1 MPRTIFNL
9 LSRAACLGLVVLGGW
24 AHAAGPAA
32 ATPSTPPL
40 HERIDTLIESEFAGP
55 LTPPASDADFL
66 RRTHLDLTGM
76 IPTAAEAREF
86 FADSTPDKRAR
97 LVDRLLATP
106 QHARQLATFF
116 DLMLMERRPQ
126 KHVDIAAWQQF
137 LYDACA
143 TNKPYHTL
151 VREILSADGADEKT
165 RPAARFLLDREGAPS
180 ALVRDTGRVFFGMD
194 LSCAQCHDH
203 PTVADYLQRDYH
215 GLFAFFNRTYLF
227 TRDSDKKAFI
237 AEKAEGDVTFTS
249 VFTKEFGATRP
260 RLPGGTQLPE
270 PSLPRNAEYVV
281 PPNPK
286 DKNLR
291 PVPKFNRRAE
301 LAKVIAEPGNR
312 AFNRN
317 IVNRLWA
324 MMMGRPL
331 AGPVDELNSANPAA
345 YPALLDLLA
354 TEFAASG
361 YNTRAFVRELAL
373 TRVYGRSF
381 ELPSAITSPRGLAT
395 SWIPILE
402 ARQRELTNAASTAEA
417 EVKQVRERVPVQQKA
432 TQPIVD
438 ELAKTNAILAEVRK
452 ACDPAIN
459 AHRDA
464 ERDLARKRDAL
475 KSVQDAQAKLDEAL
489 AQLPGDKEIVA
500 SVDKLKVRITEL
512 NKEIEAA
519 VKDVAAKDTAAKP
532 MREKLAPAEATA
544 EPVRKRFAVEEAKLL
559 ALDAEFIAATTRWQD
574 AKTAANHLARQL
586 ETARALADCESL
598 RSELTA
604 TEAAL
609 AKLRASLAGRDSVE
623 PSKPT
628 QSVRAQRASSAP
640 AGKEVRSARLAP
652 LDTRLDGVSP
662 YQSLETKLVADR
674 MKLQAAH
681 DKLAAILE
689 KSFAVGALAALTPE
703 QLAWSM
709 MRATGMVSANEVAG
723 GAEFDK
729 KTPPTEANKTDP
741 ARLAAR
747 AKAAEQYAWD
757 KLKGGAAGFAP
768 LFGAGAGEP
777 QDTFFATADQALFLN
792 NGSTVRGWLAPS
804 ADNLSARLTKLTD
817 VRALAEELYLST
829 LTRLPTEAEVAAVAK
844 QLAAREK
851 EKPAVVQDLAWG
863 LLTSVEFRFKH

>member
-1 MPRTIFNL
+1 MLRNA
-9 LSRAACLGLVVLGGW
+9 LSHRLSQAAWLGLLLLIGW
-24 AHAAGPAA
+24 SGAA
-32 ATPSTPPL
+32 APAPLKTPFPPLAL

-55 LTPPASDADFL
+55 LTPPASDTDFL
-66 RRTHLDLTGM
+66 RRAHLDLTGM
-76 IPTAAEAREF
+76 IPTATEAREF
-86 FADSTPDKRAR
+86 FAEQAPDKRAR

-143 TNKPYHTL
+143 TNKPYHEL
-151 VREILSADGADEKT
+151 VREILSADGADEQT
-165 RPAARFLLDREGAPS
+165 RPAARFLLDREGEPS

-194 LSCAQCHDH
+194 LACAQCHDH
-203 PTVADYLQRDYH
+203 PRVADYLQRDYH

-227 TRDSDKKAFI
+227 TRDRDKKAFL

-249 VFTKEFGATRP
+249 VFTKEAGATRP
-260 RLPGGTQLPE
+260 RLPGGAQLTE
-270 PSLPRNAEYVV
+270 PAVPRFAEYLVA
-281 PPNPK
+281 PDPK

-291 PVPKFNRRAE
+291 PVPKFSRRAE
-301 LAKVIAEPGNR
+301 LAKVVAESGNR

-324 MMMGRPL
+324 LMLGRPL

-361 YNTRAFVRELAL
+361 YDTRAFVRELAL

-381 ELPSAITSPRGLAT
+381 ELPPAIVSPRGLANT
-395 SWIPILE
+395 WIPILE
-402 ARQRELTNAASTAEA
+402 ARQRQFTNASAIAAA
-417 EVKQVRERVPVQQKA
+417 EVKQMQERLAAQRKAMQPVLE
-432 TQPIVD
+432 
-438 ELAKTNAILAEVRK
+438 ELAKTNAVLAEVRK

-464 ERDLARKRDAL
+464 ERELGRKRDAL

-489 AQLPGDKEIVA
+489 VQLPGDKELTA
-500 SVDKLKVRITEL
+500 SVDKLKARVTEL

-519 VKDVAAKDTAAKP
+519 GKEVATKAAAAKP
-532 MREKLAPAEATA
+532 MREKLVPAEATA
-544 EPVRKRFAVEEAKLL
+544 EPVRQRWAAADAKVLF
-559 ALDAEFIAATTRWQD
+559 LDAELIAATARWQD
-574 AKTAANHLARQL
+574 AKTAANHVSRQL
-586 ETARALADCESL
+586 ETAHALADCDRL
-598 RSELTA
+598 RSELEQTKETLERVKRQPA
-604 TEAAL
+604 PGANSAAVAQLAAL
-609 AKLRASLAGRDSVE
+609 EAKL
-623 PSKPT
+623 
-628 QSVRAQRASSAP
+628 SADTK
-640 AGKEVRSARLAP
+640 ALKEAN
-652 LDTRLDGVSP
+652 
-662 YQSLETKLVADR
+662 
-674 MKLQAAH
+674 
-681 DKLAAILE
+681 DKLTAILE

-709 MRATGMVSANEVAG
+709 MRATGVVGAHEVAG

-729 KTPPTEANKTDP
+729 KTPPTDANKTDP
-741 ARLAAR
+741 ARLTAR

-757 KLKGGAAGFAP
+757 KLKGGAAGFVP

-792 NGSTVRGWLAPS
+792 NGSMVRSWLAPS
-804 ADNLSARLTKLTD
+804 ADNLSARLAKLTGA
-817 VRALAEELYLST
+817 RALAEELYLST
-829 LTRLPTEAEVAAVAK
+829 LTRLPTEDEVASVQK

>member
-1 MPRTIFNL
+1 MFLNTASHR
-9 LSRAACLGLVVLGGW
+9 LSQAACLGFLLLVGW
-24 AHAAGPAA
+24 SGTAAPALLKS
-32 ATPSTPPL
+32 PIPPLTL
-40 HERIDTLIESEFAGP
+40 HERIDLLIESEFAGP
-55 LTPPASDADFL
+55 LMPPASDADFL
-66 RRTHLDLTGM
+66 RRALLDLTGM

-86 FADSTPDKRAR
+86 FTDTSPDKRAR

-143 TNKPYHTL
+143 TNKPYHQL

-249 VFTKEFGATRP
+249 VFTKESGATRP

-270 PSLPRNAEYVV
+270 PVLPRNAEYVV

-324 MMMGRPL
+324 LMMGRPL

-345 YPALLDLLA
+345 YPELLDLLA

-361 YNTRAFVRELAL
+361 YDTRAFVRELAL

-381 ELPSAITSPRGLAT
+381 ELPSAITSPRGLAAT
-395 SWIPILE
+395 WIPILE
-402 ARQRELTNAASTAEA
+402 ARQRQFTNATAAAEA
-417 EVKQVRERVPVQQKA
+417 DVKRVQDRLAAQRKAMQPV
-432 TQPIVD
+432 VD
-438 ELAKTNAILAEVRK
+438 ELAKTNTVLAEVRK

-464 ERDLARKRDAL
+464 ERELARKRDAL

-489 AQLPGDKEIVA
+489 VQLPGDKELVA
-500 SVDKLKVRITEL
+500 SVDKLKARITEL

-519 VKDVAAKDTAAKP
+519 VKEVAAKDTAAKP
-532 MREKLAPAEATA
+532 MREKLAPAEATT
-544 EPVRKRFAVEEAKLL
+544 EPVRKRFAIEDAKLL
-559 ALDAEFIAATTRWQD
+559 ALDAELIAATTRWQD
-574 AKTAANHLARQL
+574 AKTAVNHLTRQL
-586 ETARALADCESL
+586 ETARALADCDRL
-598 RSELTA
+598 RSELEQSKEA
-604 TEAAL
+604 LERAKRQSASGANSAAAAQMAAL
-609 AKLRASLAGRDSVE
+609 EAKV
-623 PSKPT
+623 PS
-628 QSVRAQRASSAP
+628 
-640 AGKEVRSARLAP
+640 
-652 LDTRLDGVSP
+652 DT
-662 YQSLETKLVADR
+662 KA
-674 MKLQAAH
+674 LQAAT
-681 DKLAAILE
+681 DKLATILE

-709 MRATGMVSANEVAG
+709 MRATGVVGAHELAG

-729 KTPPTEANKTDP
+729 KTPSTDANKTDP

-747 AKAAEQYAWD
+747 AKAAEQYTWD

-792 NGSTVRGWLAPS
+792 NGSMVRSWLAPS

-817 VRALAEELYLST
+817 ARTLAEELYLST
-829 LTRLPTEAEVAAVAK
+829 LTRLPTEDEVASVQK